1 MDLPT
6 EHANACGNHW
16 EQKTTNKFV
25 PTCGADKHE
34 SNFNCTPKVA
44 PSKKLLE
51 LRTPYILIDLSI
63 REFFMTHMSS
73 RKNAVGLF
81 ALTFL
86 STAGLRETRKNEQQ
100 GQGGN
105 YRNIVIFTKK
115 NW

>member
-73 RKNAVGLF
+73 RKKRCGP
-81 ALTFL
+81 
-86 STAGLRETRKNEQQ
+86 LRADVSFHGRPA
-100 GQGGN
+100 
-105 YRNIVIFTKK
+105 RNKEK
-115 NW
+115 RAARARGEL